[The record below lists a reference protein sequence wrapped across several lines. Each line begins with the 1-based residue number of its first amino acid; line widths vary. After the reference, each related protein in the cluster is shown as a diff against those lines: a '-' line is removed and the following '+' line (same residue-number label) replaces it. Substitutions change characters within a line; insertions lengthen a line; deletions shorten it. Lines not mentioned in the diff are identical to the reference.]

1 MSEYW
6 KSTPKYWCKH
16 CKIFVRDTKLEK
28 TNHEATPKHQGNL
41 KRFLRDLHKG
51 HELEERDK
59 QRAKDEV
66 DRLNGVLSGSGSK
79 APPWKGKSVRPAP
92 TASMQ
97 ATPADR
103 KKQLAQLVELGVAV
117 PEDFR
122 KEMAMAGDWQTTSQ
136 RLIYDTVKEKEV
148 NEDVKTGGLNIGVRK
163 RKFESQEEEAAGETV
178 VRRGWGSTIRT
189 YPGIGGDG
197 DDDLDT
203 LLKTTKA
210 LKSGGGIM
218 GRTGPTDG
226 SSQPEQS
233 AELSGEKGVQ
243 PLHQTHRESSAK
255 NLRATLLLRRRS
267 QSRTLL
273 EVLQLKR
280 KKMQQRPGW
289 YSRNARRSQSGRND
303 SLIDSYTL
311 PRLFR
316 IMSLHEPI
324 AAGPNLSY
332 R

>member
-1 MSEYW
+1 
-6 KSTPKYWCKH
+6 
-16 CKIFVRDTKLEK
+16 
-28 TNHEATPKHQGNL
+28 
-41 KRFLRDLHKG
+41 
-51 HELEERDK
+51 
-59 QRAKDEV
+59 
-66 DRLNGVLSGSGSK
+66 
-79 APPWKGKSVRPAP
+79 
-92 TASMQ
+92 MQ

-243 PLHQTHRESSAK
+243 PPASDPPRIKREESSGDAAITVTIPEQDAAGSAPIK
-255 NLRATLLLRRRS
+255 EEEDAAAPG
-267 QSRTLL
+267 
-273 EVLQLKR
+273 VVFKKR
-280 KKMQQRPGW
+280 KAKSIRQK
-289 YSRNARRSQSGRND
+289 
-303 SLIDSYTL
+303 
-311 PRLFR
+311 
-316 IMSLHEPI
+316 
-324 AAGPNLSY
+324 
-332 R
+332 